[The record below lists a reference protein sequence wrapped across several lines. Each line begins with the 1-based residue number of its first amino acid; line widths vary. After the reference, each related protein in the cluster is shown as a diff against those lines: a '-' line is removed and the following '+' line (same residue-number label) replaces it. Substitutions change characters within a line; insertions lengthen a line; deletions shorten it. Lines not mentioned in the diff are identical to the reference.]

1 MFAIALSVALIVLD
15 YRFKTFSGVR
25 VYLNSA
31 VVPLQYLANLPS
43 EAMHWTA
50 RALASKQRLLEEN
63 DALTHQA
70 VLMSEERL
78 RFQFIKQEN
87 DRLRAMLGS
96 TERQD
101 VRKMVAELMAI
112 DNNPYSHQILIDKG
126 ALDGVYAGQP
136 VLDEHGIAGQV
147 VQVASTNSRI
157 LLISDITHGTPAR
170 LKRNGVRVIV
180 SGSGALTELVIEH
193 VAHSTDIQQGD
204 LLLASG
210 LGNVFPEGYPVAVVT
225 SVVRD
230 ESRPFAE
237 IKAEPVARLDRLKYL
252 LLLWPNGAEE
262 GEPGISAENA
272 NQAAV
277 RPPTAEGGG

>member
-15 YRFKTFSGVR
+15 YRFKSFSGVR

-70 VLMSEERL
+70 VLISEERL

>member
-170 LKRNGVRVIV
+170 LKRNG
-180 SGSGALTELVIEH
+180 
-193 VAHSTDIQQGD
+193 DKMKD
-204 LLLASG
+204 LM
-210 LGNVFPEGYPVAVVT
+210 Y
-225 SVVRD
+225 
-230 ESRPFAE
+230 
-237 IKAEPVARLDRLKYL
+237 
-252 LLLWPNGAEE
+252 
-262 GEPGISAENA
+262 
-272 NQAAV
+272 
-277 RPPTAEGGG
+277 